1 MLIVFGKVDESLEG
15 TVSVEQHG
23 AGWRLSA
30 AGWSFEFD
38 ASLAPSKPDVAL
50 LALNRRGQPRMVWG
64 REMFNERA
72 GIAFAMGRN
81 DIALT
86 APFIAAF
93 AVEEGGTPHCF
104 VMTGN
109 TYVGDL
115 QCEVVQGGQSFIDV
129 FHESVPALRAYIQKA
144 VAKRV
149 LLGSV
154 LYADSLAALEA
165 HVDLLTQVVA
175 RVVPLLPESERP
187 SVAQALADIVAADG
201 VNALH
206 TQEKLLADIT
216 SQKQKLR
223 DLQRA
228 YIAARNGD
236 A

>member
-1 MLIVFGKVDESLEG
+1 MLIAFGKVDEPFEG
-15 TVSVEQHG
+15 TVSVEQRS
-23 AGWRLSA
+23 ASWQLSA
-30 AGWSFEFD
+30 SGWSFEFD
-38 ASLAPSKPDVAL
+38 ATLAPTKPDIAL
-50 LALNRRGQPRMVWG
+50 LALNRRGQPRLVWG
-64 REMFNERA
+64 REVFNERA
-72 GIAFAMGRN
+72 GITFAMGRN

-93 AVEEGGTPHCF
+93 AVEEDGTPHCF
-104 VMTGN
+104 VMSGN

-115 QCEVVQGGQSFIDV
+115 QCTVVQGGQSFTDV
-129 FHESVPALRAYIQKA
+129 FQEQVPGLRAHIQKA
-144 VAKRV
+144 VAKRA

-165 HVDLLTQVVA
+165 QVDLLTQVVA
-175 RVVPLLPESERP
+175 RVVSLLPESERP
-187 SVAQALADIVAADG
+187 GVAQALAEIVAANG
-201 VNALH
+201 VTGLH
-206 TQEKLLADIT
+206 TQEKLLAEIT